1 MGLTLVKGGTYMP
14 KGEGGGCWWFSF
26 LIINYKMNDN
36 KDDMQLQEFSN
47 SEDEV
52 LLVTII
58 SVGRNSTEEKKG
70 DRIEGSIMKE
80 DMVVK
85 ASW

>member
-1 MGLTLVKGGTYMP
+1 
-14 KGEGGGCWWFSF
+14 
-26 LIINYKMNDN
+26 MNDN

-52 LLVTII
+52 LLVSII

-85 ASW
+85 AYR

>member
-1 MGLTLVKGGTYMP
+1 
-14 KGEGGGCWWFSF
+14 
-26 LIINYKMNDN
+26 MNDN

-52 LLVTII
+52 LLATII

-70 DRIEGSIMKE
+70 DRMEGSIMKE

-85 ASW
+85 AYR